1 MKKTVIIVLILLT
14 SCTNS
19 TYNDIVEED
28 FSLILKW
35 NKSYEEDTISNAIIG
50 LQWCLSYLGA
60 TLPITENGI
69 QNQNPFIILKINKL
83 GFNVDALEKLK
94 RLNTVIKATE
104 EYQITSAIDLGRYVS
119 LLIGSSE
126 HYYEI
131 TGVPFLLSDLSTPY
145 ELNNLSGYVNNSS
158 VSYENRI
165 IRFSE
170 QDGFNQLFLC
180 SEISPESEEILEY
193 ETLDLMQNGQVR
205 FGIYN
210 KDGFRISNSD
220 PLHSNAGKPALLCR
234 GSEFEIRKP
243 SLL

>member
-1 MKKTVIIVLILLT
+1 MKKTVIIILILLT

-69 QNQNPFIILKINKL
+69 KNQNPFIILKINKL

-131 TGVPFLLSDLSTPY
+131 TGVPFLLSDLSTLMNSRIWAVMLIILVFRMKI
-145 ELNNLSGYVNNSS
+145 ESLDFLNKMVLTSCFYAQKLVRSLK
-158 VSYENRI
+158 
-165 IRFSE
+165 RF
-170 QDGFNQLFLC
+170 
-180 SEISPESEEILEY
+180 
-193 ETLDLMQNGQVR
+193 
-205 FGIYN
+205 
-210 KDGFRISNSD
+210 
-220 PLHSNAGKPALLCR
+220 
-234 GSEFEIRKP
+234 
-243 SLL
+243 